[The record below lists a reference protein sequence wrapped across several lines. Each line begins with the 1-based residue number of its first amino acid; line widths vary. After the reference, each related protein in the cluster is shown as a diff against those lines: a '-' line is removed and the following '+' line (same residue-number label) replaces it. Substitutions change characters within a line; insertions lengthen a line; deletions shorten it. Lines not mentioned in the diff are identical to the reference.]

1 MLEESTIRTCASPK
15 IKRFQVTKVTSVW
28 SIKVRIRY
36 GADNEEP
43 PKVQTL
49 IVKIQEWYIRDNIAQ
64 NLCKKLLLYFCTFQ
78 VTSEGL
84 QSTRTILKIYQ
95 KECLAAILKVR
106 IYYPRNMKFTS
117 STFIFRGGLLGN
129 KWFCRD
135 LTVLPR
141 VQDSTDCAR
150 TCRQYK
156 FLPTVIILL
165 SAQSFYR

>member
-1 MLEESTIRTCASPK
+1 MLEAEEHHPKSCASSDDWE
-15 IKRFQVTKVTSVW
+15 VTSVT
-28 SIKVRIRY
+28 STSNKDRISDD
-36 GADNEEP
+36 ADDEEP
-43 PKVQTL
+43 PKAQTL

-64 NLCKKLLLYFCTFQ
+64 NLCKKLLLYLCTFQ

-95 KECLAAILKVR
+95 KGCLAAILKVR

-129 KWFCRD
+129 KCFCRV
-135 LTVLPR
+135 LNRSTKSTRLCRLCMFLPTVQR
-141 VQDSTDCAR
+141 
-150 TCRQYK
+150 
-156 FLPTVIILL
+156 FLPTVICVL